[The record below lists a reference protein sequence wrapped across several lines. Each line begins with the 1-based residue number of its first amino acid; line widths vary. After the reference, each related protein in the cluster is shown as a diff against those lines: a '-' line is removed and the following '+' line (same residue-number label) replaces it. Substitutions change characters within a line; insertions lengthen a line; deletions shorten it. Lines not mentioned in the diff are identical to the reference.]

1 MLSKGAAAKLKQE
14 MEKKQKKQE
23 KRKKKKGRKN
33 KKNKKEKKRR
43 GKREADWYQINEDV
57 IQILMTNDLQFFNRY
72 VYEYMILLLQRLLHY
87 LSFQSF

>member
-1 MLSKGAAAKLKQE
+1 MLSKGAAAKLTQE

-23 KRKKKKGRKN
+23 KREKKKG
-33 KKNKKEKKRR
+33 KKNKKKRKRR